1 MKDDNFTFLAQLHI
15 FDSSS
20 SSKFDMVLCGRG
32 GWGVSGTMS
41 LYLYC
46 ATLANFFL
54 LIHSMISR
62 YKLEEARALYLVDSA
77 LNFPTFDVFWVVLFP
92 IWDNVVLDATN
103 DRNLLHFALAR
114 ELEIEFEALKMQV
127 MGKA

>member
-1 MKDDNFTFLAQLHI
+1 M
-15 FDSSS
+15 
-20 SSKFDMVLCGRG
+20 
-32 GWGVSGTMS
+32 
-41 LYLYC
+41 
-46 ATLANFFL
+46 
-54 LIHSMISR
+54 
-62 YKLEEARALYLVDSA
+62 YLVDSA